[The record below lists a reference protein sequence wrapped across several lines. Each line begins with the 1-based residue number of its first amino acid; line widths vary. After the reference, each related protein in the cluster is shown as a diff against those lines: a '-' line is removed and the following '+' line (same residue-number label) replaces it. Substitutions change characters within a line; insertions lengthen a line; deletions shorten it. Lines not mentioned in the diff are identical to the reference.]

1 MEFSFQP
8 ILALAA
14 TAVLALALR
23 TFTHPLLRK
32 SGAALVLVVSYC
44 SGLMLLKSHLGG
56 VAAVVAW
63 FLFPWFEL
71 LTRIRRLRLPIH
83 KELAHV
89 TPPSAMRFP
98 ELANLTQEIEAQGFE
113 YVDDTGWVW
122 EGMNQFYRLFYHEAS
137 RSEAAICLAEQN
149 DLGLSYISITSR
161 DANGYDLAHLELSVF
176 RNDGHG
182 ASSSARIRFRSAVTV
197 LELLDAHDQFLISR
211 RIDASMLPKVSPEEI
226 PGVIAGEIREQIAHN
241 FSRGL
246 ISATG
251 NDTFRY
257 SWRGLLFLWAQFVK
271 DMVRLS

>member
-1 MEFSFQP
+1 MDVPFQP
-8 ILALAA
+8 ILALAGA
-14 TAVLALALR
+14 AVLAVALR
-23 TFTHPLLRK
+23 TFTHPILRK
-32 SGAALVLVVSYC
+32 MGAVLILAVSYC
-44 SGLMLLKSHLGG
+44 SGLLLLKSHLGG

-89 TPPSAMRFP
+89 TPPSPMRFP
-98 ELANLTQEIEAQGFE
+98 ELASLTEEIEAQGFE

-122 EGMNQFYRLFYHEAS
+122 EGMNQFYRLFYHEGRRA
-137 RSEAAICLAEQN
+137 EAAICLAEQN
-149 DLGLSYISITSR
+149 ELGLSYLSITSR
-161 DANGYDLAHLELSVF
+161 DAQGTIWRTWNYPFSETMAMAPQVQLNPVP
-176 RNDGHG
+176 
-182 ASSSARIRFRSAVTV
+182 SAMTF
-197 LELLDAHDQFLISR
+197 LELLEAHDQFLVSR
-211 RIDASMLPKVSPEEI
+211 KIEASVLPQASPEEI
-226 PGVIAGEIREQIAHN
+226 PGVIAEEIREQIAHN